1 MKNIVMLLLVF
12 TAISVTGHAQKQSN
26 ILNEKKLALIIGN
39 NEYKYA
45 SVLKNT
51 INDARDMAL
60 TLKGIGFETMLYTNL
75 DYIKFLQA
83 IDSFSQKAP
92 DYDVLLFYFSGHG
105 MMFSGDNFLVP
116 VDASL
121 RNNEQQIETECV
133 NIKRVLAN
141 FNTGEGKANIA
152 IIDACRNKPFN
163 RNWIAN
169 TRDLGTGNRLNL
181 SNLRAS
187 GSIVALASGEG
198 ETSSD
203 NPKGRNG
210 LFTSSL
216 IKYIKEPGLTVNEV
230 LQLTRKEVKEKS
242 NNSQNPIEFN
252 ELVGNFYFLPGK
264 QSQTKPSQKISP
276 SLTDTDHDGIVD
288 SKDKC
293 PYEPG
298 ELEDGGC
305 PKNNTISSKKKKNQ
319 KIPQSNSFKE
329 ENETL
334 PQSKTDSKQK
344 TVRLQEGTTI
354 RLILKDEL
362 SSKTAAVGDVVE
374 LEVNEDVVVE
384 GWIVIKAGTPVKAE
398 ITEASKAKMLGK
410 QGKIDFIANFTT
422 SVDNQNIRIRSSKK
436 FEGKNKTT
444 GVVAAAVI
452 IAPVALIFKG
462 KEAKLPK
469 GTLFNG
475 YVDNTYTIAGL
486 VAY

>member
-1 MKNIVMLLLVF
+1 MLLFVF
-12 TAISVTGHAQKQSN
+12 TATSVISHAQKMDNASKQ
-26 ILNEKKLALIIGN
+26 KKLALIIGN

-45 SVLKNT
+45 NVLKNT
-51 INDARDMAL
+51 INDAQDMAL
-60 TLKGIGFETMLYTNL
+60 TLKAIGFETMLYTNL

-133 NIKRVLAN
+133 NIKRVLTN

-163 RNWIAN
+163 RSWMAN
-169 TRDLGTGNRLNL
+169 SRDLGTGNRLNL

-210 LFTSSL
+210 LFTTSF

-252 ELVGNFYFLPGK
+252 ELVGNFYFIPGK
-264 QSQTKPSQKISP
+264 QSQTKPFQKISP

-293 PYEPG
+293 PYERG

-305 PKNNTISSKKKKNQ
+305 PKNNKISNTNKKNQ
-319 KIPQSNSFKE
+319 KIPQSNSLKE

-334 PQSKTDSKQK
+334 PQIKTDLKQK

-354 RLILKDEL
+354 RLILKEAL
-362 SSKTAAVGDVVE
+362 NSKTAIIGDPVE
-374 LEVNEDVVVE
+374 LEVNEDVVVD
-384 GWIVIKAGTPVKAE
+384 GYTVIKAGTPVKAE
-398 ITEASKAKMLGK
+398 ITEASKAKILGK
-410 QGKIDFIANFTT
+410 QGKIDFIATFTT
-422 SVDNQNIRIRSSKK
+422 SVDNQSICIRSSIKS
-436 FEGKNKTT
+436 EGKNKTA
-444 GVVAAAVI
+444 GVVTAAAILGAPLLIVI
-452 IAPVALIFKG
+452 KG

-469 GTLFNG
+469 GKLFNG
-475 YVDNTYTIAGL
+475 YIDNTYTIAGL
-486 VAY
+486 VGY